1 MLRLPRFHP
10 HAVLMDAGIMLV
22 GIMLGGPVCQA
33 VEPATTTAKT
43 ADWAGLE
50 NLLRAGA
57 YERAATAADEIAT
70 ALKPKRRDPEFVAQS
85 IGFFRA
91 LMRRGFAEFRL
102 GRLDAAA
109 ATFEQARGIPRD
121 SEFKRLL
128 AAEARGKDARFA
140 NMLVPLEVDLMELL
154 LLRMLVILERLRLAN
169 LQSAAAAVRSP
180 AEEKAFRKQV
190 GDWLD
195 DLDALAKTDVEAL
208 KSLEDRLEK
217 AAPAV
222 LASPRNRALVGRF
235 PRSLV
240 AGIKSLELSR
250 LPWGDPR
257 SAANTAAEAA
267 PSRTPGEWL
276 AESARQLADAAAA
289 LDEAIAA
296 AAPRGA
302 ATLKPDQTVEIL
314 LIQSELRIR
323 EGEVLLAAGD
333 PSGSQKCFMQA
344 TDYLEQIA
352 TLRKLPQ
359 PKSHPDLFQP
369 LVLCADAMLTEAR
382 RHVEKG
388 DPAQGRQT
396 IVAASAILARAE
408 ELHVPEDHPLRPQLL
423 SLQKLVGEDLAQAGA
438 KLPGVEAAK
447 AAARRM
453 RRTLDGAAASID
465 LVTP

>member
-1 MLRLPRFHP
+1 MLGPLRFHP
-10 HAVLMDAGIMLV
+10 HAVLMGAC
-22 GIMLGGPVCQA
+22 IMLGGPLCQA
-33 VEPATTTAKT
+33 VEPAATTAKT
-43 ADWAGLE
+43 PDWAGLE
-50 NLLRAGA
+50 SLLRAGD
-57 YERAATAADEIAT
+57 YQRAATAADEIAT
-70 ALKPKRRDPEFVAQS
+70 ASKPKRREPDFVAQS

-91 LMRRGFAEFRL
+91 LMRRGFAELRL

-109 ATFEQARGIPRD
+109 ATFEQARRIPRD

-128 AAEARGKDARFA
+128 AVETRGANAKFA
-140 NMLVPLEVDLMELL
+140 NMLVPLDVDLVELL
-154 LLRMLVILERLRLAN
+154 FLRMLVILERMRLAN
-169 LQSAAAAVRSP
+169 LQSATAAARSTQ
-180 AEEKAFRKQV
+180 EEAAFRKQV
-190 GDWLD
+190 ADWLD
-195 DLDALAKTDVEAL
+195 DLDALAKTDGEAR
-208 KSLEDRLEK
+208 KSLEDRLDK

-235 PRSLV
+235 PLSLV

-257 SAANTAAEAA
+257 SAADTAAKAA
-267 PSRTPGEWL
+267 PGSTAAEWL
-276 AESARQLADAAAA
+276 AESRRHLADAAAA

-296 AAPRGA
+296 AAPGGE
-302 ATLKPDQTVEIL
+302 ATLKPDQTIEIL
-314 LIQSELRIR
+314 LMRSELQIR

-333 PSGSQKCFMQA
+333 PSGGRQCFMQA
-344 TDYLEQIA
+344 AGSLEQIA

-359 PKSHPDLFQP
+359 PKSHPDLFRP
-369 LVLCADAMLTEAR
+369 LVLCADAMLAEAK

-408 ELHVPEDHPLRPQLL
+408 ELTVPQDHPLRPRLL
-423 SLQKLVGEDLAQAGA
+423 ALQTLVGEDLAQAGA
-438 KLPGVEAAK
+438 KIPGVEAAD

-465 LVTP
+465 LVAP

>member
-1 MLRLPRFHP
+1 MLWLLRFRP
-10 HAVLMDAGIMLV
+10 HAVLV
-22 GIMLGGPVCQA
+22 GACIALGGPVCQA
-33 VEPATTTAKT
+33 VEPAETTAKT
-43 ADWAGLE
+43 PDWAGLE
-50 NLLRAGA
+50 SLLRAGD

-70 ALKPKRRDPEFVAQS
+70 ALKPKRRDPDFVAQS

-91 LMRRGFAEFRL
+91 LMRQGFAEFRL

-109 ATFEQARGIPRD
+109 ATFEQARRVPRD
-121 SEFKRLL
+121 PELKRLL
-128 AAEARGKDARFA
+128 AAEARGA
-140 NMLVPLEVDLMELL
+140 NAKVANLLVPLEVDLVELL

-169 LQSAAAAVRSP
+169 LPSAATAAAARSP
-180 AEEKAFRKQV
+180 VEEEAFRKQV
-190 GDWLD
+190 ADWLD
-195 DLDALAKTDVEAL
+195 DLDGLAKSDSEAR
-208 KSLEDRLEK
+208 KSLEDRLAK

-222 LASPRNRALVGRF
+222 LASPRNRAFASRF
-235 PRSLV
+235 PLSLV
-240 AGIKSLELSR
+240 AGIRSLELSR

-267 PSRTPGEWL
+267 PSRTAGEWL
-276 AESARQLADAAAA
+276 AESRLQLADASAA

-296 AAPRGA
+296 AAPGGT

-333 PSGSQKCFMQA
+333 PSGSRQRFMQA
-344 TDYLEQIA
+344 AEYLEKIA

-359 PKSHPDLFQP
+359 PKSHPDLFRP
-369 LVLCADAMLTEAR
+369 LVLCVDAMLAEAR
-382 RHVEKG
+382 GHVEKG

-396 IVAASAILARAE
+396 IVAASAILARAAD
-408 ELHVPEDHPLRPQLL
+408 LPVSEDHPLRPQLL

-438 KLPGVEAAK
+438 KLPGVEAAN

-453 RRTLDGAAASID
+453 RRTLDAAAASSD
-465 LVTP
+465 LVAP